1 MISFQSLS
9 SYRARN
15 DEARSSSRS
24 LGIAAAGAWHDKTVL
39 IERKP
44 IKNDIKD
51 KMQLVQPTL
60 AWTRFSDVRVSMLRS
75 GFGFGFSF
83 ELAAT
88 SRS

>member
-1 MISFQSLS
+1 MISFQGLS
-9 SYRARN
+9 SSRARN
-15 DEARSSSRS
+15 DEARPSSRS

-75 GFGFGFSF
+75 GFGFSFSF